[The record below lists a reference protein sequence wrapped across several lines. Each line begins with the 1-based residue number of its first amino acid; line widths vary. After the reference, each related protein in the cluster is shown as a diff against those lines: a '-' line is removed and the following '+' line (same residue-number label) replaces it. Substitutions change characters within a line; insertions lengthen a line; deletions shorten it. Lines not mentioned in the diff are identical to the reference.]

1 MPLSGLL
8 VLHRRKSAPGAPA
21 RPRMPPHL
29 NDRAVFHLETCLR
42 ELWVLDTSNSPAPRL
57 EASAGLER
65 HVGHRAY
72 EFLLRIGC
80 GLDSELKG
88 ESDVFGQLRDA
99 WRAFEGEHPAQAS
112 NLGSLMQRV
121 FEDVKEIRSRHLRN
135 LGSVTYGGLARR
147 LLGEDVGAPTLLVG
161 AGRMA
166 QAVIPYLCGQPLYV
180 WNRSRGRT
188 AQLLATLPPERAAS
202 IRVLAPEPGAEIDA
216 WQKVTNVVLC
226 VPANPRADVERLTA
240 WNAQERERGRIV
252 HLGLLGAPDTAFA
265 HTPGVATLADLFA
278 LQASHNALRDAQLA
292 RAAGACREKAR
303 LRSLGGPL
311 SLAHGW
317 EDLCLFAGTG

>member
-8 VLHRRKSAPGAPA
+8 VLHRRKSAQGALA
-21 RPRMPPHL
+21 RPRMPPSL
-29 NDRAVFHLETCLR
+29 GDRPVFHLETCLR
-42 ELWVLDTSNSPAPRL
+42 ELWVLDTGRTPNRVDVF
-57 EASAGLER
+57 EGLER
-65 HVGHRAY
+65 HHGYRAY
-72 EFLLRIGC
+72 EFLLRVGC

-99 WRAFEGEHPAQAS
+99 WRAFEGDHPVQAS
-112 NLGSLMQRV
+112 DLGPLMQRI

-135 LGSVTYGGLARR
+135 LGSITYGGLARR

-166 QAVIPYLCGQPLYV
+166 QAVIPYLCAQPLYV
-180 WNRSRGRT
+180 WNRSSDRT
-188 AQLLATLPPERAAS
+188 SQLLATLPAERAAS
-202 IRVLAPEPGAEIDA
+202 IRVLPAGAGAEIDA
-216 WQKVTNVVLC
+216 WRRVTNVVLC
-226 VPANPRADVERLTA
+226 VPANPRADAARLEAWAGCERLS
-240 WNAQERERGRIV
+240 GRII
-252 HLGLLGAPDTAFA
+252 HLGLLGAAGSAFEDV
-265 HTPGVATLADLFA
+265 PGVATLEDLFA

-292 RAAGACREKAR
+292 RATAACREKAR